1 MIVDIEERLG
11 IASSANAFAAEYE
24 EEGEGGEGEGGEG
37 EGGEGEGEEH
47 GEEHGE
53 GENEGGEQ
61 LRTDGQRFRHTLMQ
75 RLLQHLA

>member
-11 IASSANAFAAEYE
+11 IASSANAEYE
-24 EEGEGGEGEGGEG
+24 EEGKGEEEEGEKEEG
-37 EGGEGEGEEH
+37 EEGEGEEH

-61 LRTDGQRFRHTLMQ
+61 LRTDGQRF
-75 RLLQHLA
+75 

>member
-24 EEGEGGEGEGGEG
+24 EEGEGGKG

-53 GENEGGEQ
+53 GVNEGGEQ
-61 LRTDGQRFRHTLMQ
+61 LRTDGQRFQHTLMQ